1 MKSENVVNK
10 YATVS
15 TFLISDSLQ
24 EVRIRMWNDYWSP
37 ERKDKVVNEVRRKG
51 AALKFSNQVIQ
62 NFETLLSK
70 DYQIAS
76 ASVMGQVR
84 AAFFDDYIIE
94 KNGVTVISLVNVNPA
109 NKQNLYDRL
118 QHSPVHAFDRQMLT
132 NVFVEYVNAD
142 FNFVVTFTAILV
154 FFALFLL
161 YGRIELTLITFVPM
175 LITWIWILGIM
186 ALVGIEFNIVNI
198 MVSTFIFGLG
208 DDYSI
213 FTMDGLI
220 QEYKVGRTNLS
231 SIRTSIFLSAV
242 TTIAGLGVLIFAEHP
257 ALRSIAAISIIGIS
271 CVFIMS
277 QTIEPFLFRWLVTGR
292 VKRGLRPRTFYGI
305 VRTIFGYS
313 FFVSGAL
320 LLTLVGWIFRLMPF
334 GKKVLKTWF
343 HYLLSA
349 AARSVIYLE
358 PSIPKKVIG
367 RNRDTFA
374 TARVI
379 IANHTSFL
387 DILLTVMHAS

>member
-1 MKSENVVNK
+1 
-10 YATVS
+10 
-15 TFLISDSLQ
+15 
-24 EVRIRMWNDYWSP
+24 
-37 ERKDKVVNEVRRKG
+37 
-51 AALKFSNQVIQ
+51 
-62 NFETLLSK
+62 
-70 DYQIAS
+70 
-76 ASVMGQVR
+76 MGQIR

-94 KNGVTVISLVNVNPA
+94 KNGAVTVISLVNVNPV

-118 QHSPVHAFDRQMLT
+118 INSPVYAFDRQMLT
-132 NVFVEYVNAD
+132 NLFVEYVNAD
-142 FNFVVTFTAILV
+142 FNFIVTFTAVLV
-154 FFALFLL
+154 FLALFLL

-175 LITWIWILGIM
+175 LITWVWILGIM

-292 VKRGLRPRTFYGI
+292 VKRGFRPRTFYGI
-305 VRTIFGYS
+305 VRTLFWL
-313 FFVSGAL
+313 FFFCV
-320 LLTLVGWIFRLMPF
+320 W
-334 GKKVLKTWF
+334 
-343 HYLLSA
+343 
-349 AARSVIYLE
+349 
-358 PSIPKKVIG
+358 SI
-367 RNRDTFA
+367 
-374 TARVI
+374 I
-379 IANHTSFL
+379 IDL
-387 DILLTVMHAS
+387 GGMDIQTYPIW